1 MQMQLNDSTPVT
13 IRLANQHD
21 AEQIALLC
29 RQLGYPASERQIQQR
44 LAPLLSENDQALYVA
59 QRPGGPLLGWV
70 HVYRCP
76 LVHTDPEAQIGG
88 LVVDEAS
95 RRSGAGQRLMR
106 AAEHWAREHNCWA
119 MYLRSNIIRKDAH
132 RFYERIG
139 YEIVTSS
146 VFRKRL

>member
-1 MQMQLNDSTPVT
+1 MQTPFHDSTDVP
-13 IRLANQHD
+13 IRLAQPND
-21 AEQIALLC
+21 AEQMARLC
-29 RQLGYPASERQIQQR
+29 TQLGYPATEGQIQQR
-44 LAPLLSENDQALYVA
+44 LAHLLVENDHALYVA

-70 HVYRCP
+70 HVYRCL

-88 LVVDEAS
+88 LVVDEAV
-95 RRSGAGQRLMR
+95 RRSGAGHRLMQ
-106 AAEHWAREHNCWA
+106 AAEQWAREHKCWA
-119 MYLRSNIIRKDAH
+119 MYLRSNSIRKEAH

>member
-1 MQMQLNDSTPVT
+1 MQMQLNDSAPVA
-13 IRLANQHD
+13 IRLAKQQD

-44 LAPLLSENDQALYVA
+44 LAILLSENDQALYVA

-95 RRSGAGQRLMR
+95 RRSGAGQRLMQ
-106 AAEHWAREHNCWA
+106 AAEQWAREHNCWA